1 MLYSI
6 YSGVTTAY
14 PIEDRIAAIRSV
26 GFDAVCLDFEAE
38 LAATET
44 SWDNQV
50 RLCEKYGLP
59 IENVHLTG
67 AGMTSVWSE
76 DAAGDAVIDRLVKEL
91 SDMASLG
98 IRVGIAHVTWGH
110 DRPAGSFALG
120 LSRYLRAAEAAE
132 KYGVYLALENSVY
145 PEYVRYLLD
154 NINSKHVGFCWDS
167 GHENAFSPGED
178 FLDAY
183 ADRLLAMHIHDNDGV
198 HDLHAMP
205 FTGTVNWEH
214 AVRGLKRSPLFSR
227 MLTLECGIGTYGL
240 EDGFAA
246 ALESAKR
253 LHQLSL
259 CVDTTGGRC
268 EEHT

>member
-1 MLYSI
+1 MMKYSI

-14 PIEDRIAAIRSV
+14 PIEDRIAAIRAV

-38 LAATET
+38 LVRTET

-50 RLCEKYGLP
+50 RLAEKYGLP

-67 AGMTSVWSE
+67 AGMTAVWSD
-76 DAAGDAVIDRLVKEL
+76 DAAGDRVIDRLITEL
-91 SDMASLG
+91 GDMASLG

-110 DRPAGSFALG
+110 DRPDGKFARG

-154 NINSKHVGFCWDS
+154 HIDSAHIGFCWDS
-167 GHENAFSPGED
+167 GHENAFSHGENY
-178 FLDAY
+178 LASY
-183 ADRLLAMHIHDNDGV
+183 ADRLLAMHLHDNDGI
-198 HDLHAMP
+198 HDLHSMP
-205 FTGTVNWEH
+205 FAGTVDWIH
-214 AVRGLKRSPLFSR
+214 AVQMLSTAPLFSR
-227 MLTLECGIGTYGL
+227 AITLECGIGDHGL

-246 ALESAKR
+246 ALDAAKR
-253 LHQLSL
+253 LHHLALSSNADGL
-259 CVDTTGGRC
+259 RV
-268 EEHT
+268 